1 MIFLRRSFTAF
12 LVSAALSGMA
22 SAQEA
27 PAATPEGGA
36 SAPAQAEPA
45 APATAGGSATSGTVR
60 STHGSW
66 SVVCESAPGA
76 PSEQCALL
84 QNVVADDRPEVGLTV
99 IALKTADGN
108 TEILRVLAPLG
119 VLLPNGLGLYV
130 DGQDIGKAQFMRCFE
145 DCCYAEVILDPN
157 LRKTLSDGTS
167 ATFIVFQTPEQ
178 GIGIPVELEGFGEG
192 FAALP

>member
-1 MIFLRRSFTAF
+1 MTPAIGS
-12 LVSAALSGMA
+12 
-22 SAQEA
+22 Q
-27 PAATPEGGA
+27 PAA
-36 SAPAQAEPA
+36 
-45 APATAGGSATSGTVR
+45 SGTVR

-66 SVVCESAPGA
+66 SIVCESAPGA
-76 PSEQCALL
+76 PAEQCALL

-145 DCCYAEVILDPN
+145 DGCYAEVILDPN
-157 LRKTLSDGTS
+157 LRKTLSEGTS

-192 FAALP
+192 FDALP

>member
-1 MIFLRRSFTAF
+1 MTFLRRSFTAL

-27 PAATPEGGA
+27 PATTPEDG
-36 SAPAQAEPA
+36 APAAAPAEPA
-45 APATAGGSATSGTVR
+45 APAIGSQPAASGTVR

-66 SVVCESAPGA
+66 SIVCESAPGA
-76 PSEQCALL
+76 PTEQCALL
-84 QNVVADDRPEVGLTV
+84 QNVAADDRPEVGLTV

-145 DCCYAEVILDPN
+145 DGCYAEVILDPN
-157 LRKTLSDGTS
+157 LRKTLSEGTS

-192 FAALP
+192 FDALP

>member
-1 MIFLRRSFTAF
+1 MTFLRRSFTAL

-27 PAATPEGGA
+27 PATTPEDG
-36 SAPAQAEPA
+36 APAAAPAEPA
-45 APATAGGSATSGTVR
+45 APAIGSQPAASGTVR

-66 SVVCESAPGA
+66 SIVCESAPGA
-76 PSEQCALL
+76 PTEQCALL

-119 VLLPNGLGLYV
+119 
-130 DGQDIGKAQFMRCFE
+130 
-145 DCCYAEVILDPN
+145 
-157 LRKTLSDGTS
+157 LSL
-167 ATFIVFQTPEQ
+167 IH
-178 GIGIPVELEGFGEG
+178 I
-192 FAALP
+192 